1 MISINQTTGIIG
13 IGGIQNSGK
22 TNYCIDLAMQL
33 SNQDKTVIFFSYKE
47 SQYSLNDIVQ
57 KQLFNQTNIEFESIE
72 NFDYCLT
79 SSELFM
85 SLSKTRYDVIIIDDF
100 ELFYLELQD
109 IEYIAK
115 QLQCTFILSISL
127 RIKLPETEYES
138 ISYWSN
144 SIMQMPKLECF
155 AYNNS
160 LQYIYYC
167 SEIYALHRPFQFGI
181 TEDEHGKSTKDVLEV
196 YQLKNN
202 SNSIKDSCIYKAIL
216 P

>member
-1 MISINQTTGIIG
+1 MKSGIIG

-33 SNQDKTVIFFSYKE
+33 SNQGKSVIFFSYKE
-47 SQYSLNDIVQ
+47 TQHALQEIAQ
-57 KQLFNQTNIEFESIE
+57 EQLTNVKFASIE
-72 NFDYCLT
+72 IYDYCLT

-85 SLSKTRYDVIIIDDF
+85 LLSKMHYDVVIIDDF

-127 RIKLPETEYES
+127 RIKFPKTEYES
-138 ISYWSN
+138 ILYWSN

-160 LQYIYYC
+160 LQYIHYC
-167 SEIYALHRPFQFGI
+167 AEIYALHRTFQFGI
-181 TEDEHGKSTKDVLEV
+181 TKDEHGKSTKDVLEIF
-196 YQLKNN
+196 QLKNN